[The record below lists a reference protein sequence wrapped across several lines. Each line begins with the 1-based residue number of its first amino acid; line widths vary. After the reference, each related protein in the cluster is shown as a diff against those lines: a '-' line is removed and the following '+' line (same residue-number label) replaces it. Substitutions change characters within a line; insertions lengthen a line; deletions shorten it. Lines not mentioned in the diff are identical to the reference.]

1 MKMNGKIY
9 LHHEGQFHNT
19 DTKVSTKY
27 FMKYLGTLIMNKN
40 ILGTNAERKNVV
52 P

>member
-19 DTKVSTKY
+19 DTKVGTKY
-27 FMKYLGTLIMNKN
+27 LMK
-40 ILGTNAERKNVV
+40 
-52 P
+52 